1 LPSKRRCPQTLI
13 GVILFKEGGKMLVDT
28 KEVKHWVELIMEKNE
43 YDSCLYDMVDMI
55 ELYENKKLMKKMEKE
70 LNA

>member
-1 LPSKRRCPQTLI
+1 
-13 GVILFKEGGKMLVDT
+13 MLVDT

-70 LNA
+70 LNEQKM